1 PLSCTSTVFLHDALP
16 ISLPSQALWQ
26 ILSRSSDLP
35 VRERSNRRVLAIA
48 CCVLRIVGPPPRQG
62 KSGTECS
69 RQSRG
74 PSGWNAP
81 SPGEDR
87 KSTRLNSSHVAISY

>member
-1 PLSCTSTVFLHDALP
+1 MLHRVCLRQPTNWPQTRCPRFSQNSSKVVSLSQTERKIAA
-16 ISLPSQALWQ
+16 LPSQALWQ

-62 KSGTECS
+62 KSGTECRS
-69 RQSRG
+69 EERRVG
-74 PSGWNAP
+74 K
-81 SPGEDR
+81 E
-87 KSTRLNSSHVAISY
+87 